1 MPVTHHPDDR
11 SDQPAPTHWFEIPAV
26 VVAAGLAGLV
36 AVGLLVF
43 AVMQTSR
50 HANAPIVTDLPTT
63 STTRSTTRTSTTTT
77 TTTTTSSLT
86 STTTE
91 TTSVEPTT
99 TETSTEETTTE
110 TTGTTTMSVPY
121 PTSTTAPIAGAV

>member
-1 MPVTHHPDDR
+1 MPVTHHPDDP
-11 SDQPAPTHWFEIPAV
+11 SDQPAPTHWFENSAV

-50 HANAPIVTDLPTT
+50 HANAPIVTDVPTT
-63 STTRSTTRTSTTTT
+63 STSRTTARSSTTTT
-77 TTTTTSSLT
+77 TTTPTTT

-91 TTSVEPTT
+91 TVSFEPTT
-99 TETSTEETTTE
+99 TDTSTDETTTE
-110 TTGTTTMSVPY
+110 TTTGTTTMSVPY
-121 PTSTTAPIAGAV
+121 PTTTTTPIAGAV